1 MKPGILVHRQS
12 KEMLNTYW
20 KDKEDMEGKIKEK
33 PDFEGVKKKHL
44 KVMGFPPRTGS
55 LESV

>member
-12 KEMLNTYW
+12 KEMVATYL
-20 KDKEDMEGKIKEK
+20 KNKEDMEGKIKENG
-33 PDFEGVKKKHL
+33 P
-44 KVMGFPPRTGS
+44 KVMGFSPRKGS